1 MQSFFDLPRY
11 LALLP
16 LFSELPDAERDRIA
30 REGCSLERLERGA
43 MLFSAGDACDAFHVV
58 VTGHLKVYSVAIS
71 GAEKVL
77 ELVGPGQTLGEMLIF
92 NERCHRLNAQVLVPS
107 LLVRVPRTA
116 VTELVLQHPAFALR
130 LLAGASQRIQSLQQ
144 DVESYCLDS
153 GLRRVVSYLLD
164 RQGATAPGTTAAKPL
179 TVSLPVSKAAI
190 AARLSLTPEYFSRV
204 LRELEE
210 ARLIAVDKRNIH
222 IFDPRQL
229 AHYSKAAA

>member
-1 MQSFFDLPRY
+1 MQSYFDLPRY

-16 LFSELPDAERDRIA
+16 LFSELPGAERDRLA
-30 REGCSLERLERGA
+30 SEGCSLERLERGA

-58 VTGHLKVYSVAIS
+58 VTGHLKVCSVARS

-77 ELVGPGQTLGEMLIF
+77 ELVGPGQTIGEMLVF

-107 LLVRVPRTA
+107 LLVRVPRAA
-116 VTELVLQHPAFALR
+116 VTELVLHHPAFALR
-130 LLAGASQRIQSLQQ
+130 MLAGASQRIQSLQR

-153 GLRRVVSYLLD
+153 GLRRVVGYLLD
-164 RQGATAPGTTAAKPL
+164 RQGATAPSATTKPL

-210 ARLIAVDKRNIH
+210 ARLIAVDKRDIH
-222 IFDPRQL
+222 IFDPGQL
-229 AHYSKAAA
+229 AHYSQATA

>member
-153 GLRRVVSYLLD
+153 GLRRVVGYLLD
-164 RQGATAPGTTAAKPL
+164 RQGAMPPGANAQPL

-204 LRELEE
+204 LRELEA

-222 IFDPRQL
+222 IFDPRRL
-229 AHYSKAAA
+229 AHYSQAAA